1 MVLQKL
7 SSKVEEDVLQS
18 KKPAGKKGQFSRNI
32 FSCVFWLLFEE
43 DEWKEG
49 NSQMPKTVLMRK
61 VRFLQREPS
70 KIQDDHRAFGHA
82 LLKHFQND
90 KRAQIELKR
99 NS

>member
-1 MVLQKL
+1 MCFL
-7 SSKVEEDVLQS
+7 
-18 KKPAGKKGQFSRNI
+18 AT
-32 FSCVFWLLFEE
+32 FEE